1 MRAKRWFVLKEKIA
15 QIGRI
20 CNKLGTSEEIFLELT
35 TPRIFKEKIR
45 PIINGK
51 KTIIYPVWRVW
62 HCNPYS
68 TGADPHKGGFRYHP
82 DVTEELVIV
91 LSMGM
96 TEKCA
101 VAGVEFGG
109 SKGGIAINPAD
120 YKEIELR
127 NITEEMAKKFLKRGV
142 LHPDRDVFGPD
153 VGTDSQTMF
162 WIYNKVAEESDNL
175 PNVTAIVTGK
185 PLENHG
191 CPGRENA
198 TAKGGLIVLKEFIK
212 LSECLPEKG
221 ATLAIQGFGNV
232 GANTI
237 QLATNHE
244 YFNFNVVAVS
254 DVSGGIYNRNGLDF
268 NSINKWYSDH
278 KTFRGYKDAT
288 EISNEQL
295 LFLPVDVLVPAA
307 IENQITAA
315 NAALVQAKVILELA
329 NEAVTE
335 DASYILK
342 LAGKHHI
349 PGIAANSGGVVMSF
363 EEWAMNRGPRW
374 HQLDVPKLLYATE
387 QKLTERMQEVIRG
400 VYEKSQKEN
409 LTLNDAAHTLAIE
422 IIYKKL
428 KQKHGYK

>member
-1 MRAKRWFVLKEKIA
+1 MLKNKIA

-35 TPRIFKEKIR
+35 TPRVFKEKIR
-45 PIINGK
+45 PTINGK

-82 DVTEELVIV
+82 NVTEELVTV
-91 LSMGM
+91 LAMDM

-109 SKGGIAINPAD
+109 AKGGMPIDPASYTED
-120 YKEIELR
+120 ELR
-127 NITEEMAKKFLKRGV
+127 NITEEMAKKFLKRGI

-153 VGTDSQTMF
+153 IGTSSQTMF
-162 WIYNKVAEESDNL
+162 WIYNKVAEESENL

-185 PLENHG
+185 PPENHG
-191 CPGRENA
+191 CPGREDA

-212 LSECLPEKG
+212 LSQCLPEKG

-232 GANTI
+232 GANTA
-237 QLATNHE
+237 QLAANHE
-244 YFNFNVVAVS
+244 YFNFKVVAVS
-254 DVSGGIYNRNGLDF
+254 DVNGGVYNKNGLDF
-268 NSINKWYSDH
+268 SSISAWHKKH
-278 KTFRGYKDAT
+278 KTFRGYKDAM
-288 EISNEQL
+288 EISNEHL
-295 LFLPVDVLVPAA
+295 LYLPVDVLVPAA
-307 IENQITAA
+307 IENQITAG
-315 NAALVQAKVILELA
+315 NAALIQAKVVLELA

-342 LAGKHHI
+342 LAGIHHI

-363 EEWAMNRGPRW
+363 EEWAMNRGSRW
-374 HQLDVPKLLYATE
+374 HQLDVPKLLYAAE
-387 QKLTERMQEVIRG
+387 QKLTERMQEVIRS
-400 VYEKSQKEN
+400 VYGKSRKEN
-409 LTLNDAAHTLAIE
+409 STMNDAAHTLAIE